1 MSKQYQTRHWH
12 TWFVLLLWCIV
23 FPSSVIGQQSAE
35 LTQLIASVPD
45 CAQPCLALIF
55 QNGDCTLAGLPGCL
69 CSSVPIQAN
78 VSACVQL
85 SCAFKDQTTVA
96 TISKQLCTGY
106 PIESQSRE
114 VKTAAIACAAL
125 AFPIVALRCVARWMV
140 TKKLW
145 LDDWTAVMATVLLAA
160 LIGVQIE
167 STNLGFGRHYWNVDV
182 VNGKTILQMFYV
194 TQIFYILIQVSA
206 KGSILALYSRLFSN
220 RNFRMQVWAVAV
232 FLLSHSLV
240 FVGLV
245 IFQCTP
251 ISSIWNRNLD
261 GKCLNLTAIGYAGAA
276 FSIVEDIV
284 LLIMPIPELLKL
296 QLGTRKKAALLFMF
310 SIGSFACVTTLVR
323 LKYLVSFANSLDTT
337 FDNVPIVIWSIIELS
352 CALICAS
359 LPALRPLIHMVP
371 GALSTVRS
379 SSFKNTTGPGPTD
392 NTIQLNAIMKP
403 ERQSTKFQKL
413 PDHQTGKFKKL
424 PDLPQKG

>member
-1 MSKQYQTRHWH
+1 MSKQYQTRHRH
-12 TWFVLLLWCIV
+12 TWFVLLFWCIV

-106 PIESQSRE
+106 PIESRSRE

-182 VNGKTILQMFYV
+182 VNGKTILQVRHAQIPAWALLISMQMFYV

-310 SIGSFACVTTLVR
+310 SIGSL
-323 LKYLVSFANSLDTT
+323 
-337 FDNVPIVIWSIIELS
+337 
-352 CALICAS
+352 
-359 LPALRPLIHMVP
+359 
-371 GALSTVRS
+371 
-379 SSFKNTTGPGPTD
+379 
-392 NTIQLNAIMKP
+392 
-403 ERQSTKFQKL
+403 
-413 PDHQTGKFKKL
+413 
-424 PDLPQKG
+424 